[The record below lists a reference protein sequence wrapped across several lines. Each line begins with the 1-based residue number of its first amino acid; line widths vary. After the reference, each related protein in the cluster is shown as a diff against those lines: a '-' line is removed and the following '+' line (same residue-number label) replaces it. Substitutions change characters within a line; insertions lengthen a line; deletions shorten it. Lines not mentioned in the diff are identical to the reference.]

1 MTTQRLQFAA
11 DVLGSIPSME
21 KHVSEQPCDIFAG
34 TEGFLQDKKTGEF
47 DHSTHGGL
55 ITYTFTPPVPGSH
68 DRPKVV
74 MTNNLCG
81 GMGGSSNVDTNKL
94 LLSTKDNVNFRL
106 FLTEMTDLANA
117 KFQNRFAKLLRCLG
131 SKQTLHI
138 HTGNGVYGMWPLFD
152 IGIILDAMTRTQ
164 CKVIVHING
173 RASFCETCL
182 WLFTE
187 GREISEFGTLFFCG
201 MQRHLEWSP
210 NWRGYLCTI
219 LDRAVDLG
227 VLTTSEKDSLLT
239 TNKDLQLKQRE
250 VVARLNKKVETSEEP
265 ESTD

>member
-11 DVLGSIPSME
+11 DVLGSMRTTENPESDQV
-21 KHVSEQPCDIFAG
+21 HDIFAG

-55 ITYTFTPPVPGSH
+55 ITYTFTPPAPGSH
-68 DRPKVV
+68 DRPKIV
-74 MTNNLCG
+74 MTNNFCG
-81 GMGGSSNVDTNKL
+81 GTCGSSGVDASKL
-94 LLSTKDNVNFRL
+94 LLSTTDNVHFRL
-106 FLTEMTDLANA
+106 FLTEMTDLSNS

-138 HTGNGVYGMWPLFD
+138 HTGNGVYGVWPLFD
-152 IGIILDAMTRTQ
+152 LGIILDAMERTQ
-164 CKVIVHING
+164 CKVHVHING

-182 WLFTE
+182 WLFAE

-227 VLTTSEKDSLLT
+227 VLTEGEKDSLLT
-239 TNKDLQLKQRE
+239 TNKDLQFKQRE
-250 VVARLNKKVETSEEP
+250 VMTRLNRQVENP
-265 ESTD
+265 EDQESKD